1 MIQLFT
7 DNLPYKLSEQMT
19 FEYNRR
25 LSDINFFISGKYDY
39 YSHLK
44 KDIETIQLL
53 LALSIFYKRV
63 LSNFDS
69 ATKFTSRIVIKS
81 NAESVQLGTY
91 DLSAKEILKL
101 NKTVLTFK
109 KLMESYS
116 IPIGLFEYL
125 ETKELL
131 RKIKIYKDSL
141 ERTTDNGK
149 SF

>member
-7 DNLPYKLSEQMT
+7 ENLPYKLSEQMT

-25 LSDINFFISGKYDY
+25 LSDINYFISGRYDY
-39 YSHLK
+39 YAHLK

-69 ATKFTSRIVIKS
+69 ATKFTSRVVFKS
-81 NAESVQLGTY
+81 EAVSVQLGTY
-91 DLSAKEILKL
+91 DLSAKEIFKL

-109 KLMESYS
+109 TLMEEYS
-116 IPIGLFEYL
+116 IPLGLFEYL

-131 RKIKIYKDSL
+131 RKIKVYKDGL
-141 ERTTDNGK
+141 DRNKDNG
-149 SF
+149 

>member
-1 MIQLFT
+1 
-7 DNLPYKLSEQMT
+7 MT

-25 LSDINFFISGKYDY
+25 LSDINYFISGRYDY
-39 YSHLK
+39 YAHLK

-69 ATKFTSRIVIKS
+69 ATKFTSRVVFKS
-81 NAESVQLGTY
+81 EAVSVQLGTY
-91 DLSAKEILKL
+91 DLSAKEIFKL

-109 KLMESYS
+109 KLMEEYS
-116 IPIGLFEYL
+116 IPLGLFEYL

-131 RKIKIYKDSL
+131 RKIKVYKDGL
-141 ERTTDNGK
+141 DRNKDNG
-149 SF
+149 

>member
-1 MIQLFT
+1 MIKLFT
-7 DNLPYKLSEQMT
+7 ENLPYKLIEQMT
-19 FEYNRR
+19 FEYNGRIN
-25 LSDINFFISGKYDY
+25 DINYFLSGRYDY
-39 YSHLK
+39 YTPLK

-69 ATKFTSRIVIKS
+69 ATKFTSRIIFKS
-81 NAESVQLGTY
+81 KAESVQLGTY
-91 DLSAKEILKL
+91 DLSTKEIFKL

-109 KLMESYS
+109 KLMEDYS

-131 RKIKIYKDSL
+131 RKIKVYKDSL
-141 ERTTDNGK
+141 ARETENG
-149 SF
+149 

>member
-7 DNLPYKLSEQMT
+7 ENLPYKLSEQMT

-25 LSDINFFISGKYDY
+25 LSDINYFISGRYDY
-39 YSHLK
+39 YAHLK

-69 ATKFTSRIVIKS
+69 ATKFTSRVVFKS
-81 NAESVQLGTY
+81 EAVSVQLGTY
-91 DLSAKEILKL
+91 DFSAKEIFKL

-109 KLMESYS
+109 TLMEEYS
-116 IPIGLFEYL
+116 IPLGLFEYL

-131 RKIKIYKDSL
+131 RKIKVYKDGL
-141 ERTTDNGK
+141 D
-149 SF
+149 

>member
-7 DNLPYKLSEQMT
+7 ENLPYKLSEQMT

-25 LSDINFFISGKYDY
+25 LSDINYFISGKYDY
-39 YSHLK
+39 YAHLK

-69 ATKFTSRIVIKS
+69 ATKFNSRVVFKS
-81 NAESVQLGTY
+81 EAVSVQLGTY
-91 DLSAKEILKL
+91 DLSAKEIFKL

-109 KLMESYS
+109 TLMEEYS
-116 IPIGLFEYL
+116 IPLGLFEYL

-131 RKIKIYKDSL
+131 RKIKVYKDGL
-141 ERTTDNGK
+141 DRNKDNG
-149 SF
+149 